1 MRGGGYLLASST
13 VVAVGPLATGSRRDG
28 PAGSS
33 TVRVVNSAV
42 ARTGGVV
49 NGDLAALL
57 VSYSGFPPIGQG
69 IAALIGCDPSAL
81 SDPSF
86 PVNGY
91 LIRPEEIFTAWL
103 ANPVG
108 FHVFELSRNGESLT
122 VSVPWTRVSRVVLA
136 TDTSSTS
143 LSVEIDADR
152 TAMTGELR
160 DGQLTGVV
168 RPAGY
173 VLTVTD
179 EDGRQQLISFATLL
193 RQMVR

>member
-1 MRGGGYLLASST
+1 
-13 VVAVGPLATGSRRDG
+13 
-28 PAGSS
+28 
-33 TVRVVNSAV
+33 
-42 ARTGGVV
+42 
-49 NGDLAALL
+49 
-57 VSYSGFPPIGQG
+57 
-69 IAALIGCDPSAL
+69 
-81 SDPSF
+81 
-86 PVNGY
+86 
-91 LIRPEEIFTAWL
+91 
-103 ANPVG
+103 
-108 FHVFELSRNGESLT
+108 
-122 VSVPWTRVSRVVLA
+122 VVLA